1 MLLPHGGRGASFLP
15 ERAETRTIVERVSR
29 SGERDN
35 LYRVH
40 RVSLSDGGYR
50 TACGAAKVPAFRRA
64 EQGCAAKGVAIWGK
78 EVYDRGAKL
87 HKVHWK
93 VGKEQR

>member
-1 MLLPHGGRGASFLP
+1 MRGRSIISSPGGVPLLGWGR
-15 ERAETRTIVERVSR
+15 I
-29 SGERDN
+29 RDN

-50 TACGAAKVPAFRRA
+50 AACGAAMVDTVRRA
-64 EQGCAAKGVAIWGK
+64 EQGCSAKGVAIWGK